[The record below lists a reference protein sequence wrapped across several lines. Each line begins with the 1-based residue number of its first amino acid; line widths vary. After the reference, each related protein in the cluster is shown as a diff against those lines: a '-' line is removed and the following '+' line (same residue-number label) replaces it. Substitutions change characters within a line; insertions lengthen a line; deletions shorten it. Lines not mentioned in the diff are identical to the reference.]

1 MNIYFFAIIIVSV
14 AILLGSMNLG
24 LKKGFANRFDVLVS
38 LVLSA
43 CIAGLL
49 GNLWKNLR
57 AESTSGGGLLAGIVM
72 LLFTVTLYKLF
83 HLVFSGLD
91 LIARLPIIRRLDSA
105 LGLVLGLIEGFVI
118 LYLLEYLLR
127 NYLLV

>member
-1 MNIYFFAIIIVSV
+1 MNIYFFVIIIASV
-14 AILLGSMNLG
+14 AILLGSMNRG
-24 LKKGFANRFDVLVS
+24 LKKG
-38 LVLSA
+38 
-43 CIAGLL
+43 
-49 GNLWKNLR
+49 LWKNLR

-91 LIARLPIIRRLDSA
+91 LIARLPIIRWLDSA

>member
-1 MNIYFFAIIIVSV
+1 MNIYFFVIIIASV
-14 AILLGSMNLG
+14 AILLGSMNRG

-72 LLFTVTLYKLF
+72 LLFTVTLFKLF

-91 LIARLPIIRRLDSA
+91 LIARLPIIRWLDSA
-105 LGLVLGLIEGFVI
+105 MGLVLGLIEGFVI